1 MLVKVIHRKLLA
13 AAVTETIITNLKLKT
28 QIIALISTYKDPL
41 RLCSSCKYLPY
52 KTDIE
57 ENKASIDNNYSMNH

>member
-28 QIIALISTYKDPL
+28 QIIALILSLIL

>member
-1 MLVKVIHRKLLA
+1 MLVKVIHRKLLV

-28 QIIALISTYKDPL
+28 QIIALILSLIL
-41 RLCSSCKYLPY
+41 RFCSSCKYLPN

-57 ENKASIDNNYSMNH
+57 ENKPLLTTTTI